1 MTAAQQ
7 EVRTPPRLLI
17 RTFWKLHRAAYR
29 VTRGRFGLAE
39 PKEGEKFGFMRLH
52 TVGRR
57 TGKPRVAIIGYF
69 NDGPNLVTIAMNGW
83 GKRDPAWW
91 LNLQGQSKATVDLV
105 GETRTVRAR
114 VAVGRERER
123 LWAMVADYP
132 GWGADVDA
140 LAARRPKDTK
150 VVVLE
155 PIHRVSRVHEQ
166 AGSVPWRSPENPA
179 KPGRL
184 HLRHAWV
191 VPGLALSVY
200 ASLESSRFG
209 VGLIVLLA
217 FGIVPHVPALVGLL
231 MPHAKGQ
238 LPPRM
243 VLIHNV
249 LHDPTPPIV
258 LLGLGLANAL
268 PPIAI
273 VGGLAWISHIIV
285 DWALGDGKRMRDGYR
300 PRSSARVASDATA
313 QLASVPILAEGS
325 TAQGS

>member
-7 EVRTPPRLLI
+7 EVRTPPRVFI
-17 RTFWKLHRAAYR
+17 RTVWKLHRAAYR

-39 PKEGEKFGFMRLH
+39 PKAGEKFGFMRIH

-83 GKRDPAWW
+83 GKSDPAWW
-91 LNLQGQSKATVDLV
+91 LNLQGQPEATVDLV

-114 VAVGRERER
+114 VAVGPERER
-123 LWAMVADYP
+123 LWAEVAEYP

-155 PIHRVSRVHEQ
+155 PIHRIKRLHEMT
-166 AGSVPWRSPENPA
+166 GSVNQRPRVNPA

-200 ASLESSRFG
+200 ASVESSRLG
-209 VGLIVLLA
+209 VGLVVLLA
-217 FGIVPHVPALVGLL
+217 FGIVPHLPALAGLV
-231 MPHAKGQ
+231 MAHAKGQ
-238 LPPRM
+238 MPRPAVPIFNAM
-243 VLIHNV
+243 
-249 LHDPTPPIV
+249 HDPLLPIV
-258 LLGLGLANAL
+258 LVALGLANVL
-268 PPIAI
+268 PPIAT
-273 VGGLAWISHIIV
+273 VGGLAWISYIIV
-285 DWALGDGKRMRDGYR
+285 DWALGDGRRTRDGYKR
-300 PRSSARVASDATA
+300 
-313 QLASVPILAEGS
+313 GS
-325 TAQGS
+325 TALTASPTTPQLAPVVVRAESPTGR